1 MYIPNSV
8 DIKGVTSNKRCNG
21 FIGLC
26 FESPN
31 DIIHVTVRH
40 NYKKRPTMQT
50 SIGIRVNPNQVSYCI
65 LTGTPDEF
73 EIKQIDKI
81 VNPKSLETPEQLK
94 FIRSTLYDIINEDQ
108 VKLACIR
115 ITESNARQISVA
127 RIYMEGVIQ
136 ELIAS
141 STITKYFVGQISSI
155 SSRLG
160 IEREDFKPYVNGAN
174 VFIGLENWNQLS
186 LEEREA
192 FMASL
197 SALNL

>member
-1 MYIPNSV
+1 M
-8 DIKGVTSNKRCNG
+8 K
-21 FIGLC
+21 
-26 FESPN
+26 
-31 DIIHVTVRH
+31 
-40 NYKKRPTMQT
+40 T

-81 VNPKSLETPEQLK
+81 VNPKSLEIPEQLK
-94 FIRSTLYDIINEDQ
+94 FIRSTIYDIINENQ
-108 VKLACIR
+108 VKFACIR
-115 ITESNARQISVA
+115 TTESNAQQISVP

-136 ELIAS
+136 ELFAS

-155 SSRLG
+155 SSKLG
-160 IEREDFKPYVNGAN
+160 IERAEFKPFAN
-174 VFIGLENWNQLS
+174 AENIFLGIENWKQLS

>member
-1 MYIPNSV
+1 
-8 DIKGVTSNKRCNG
+8 
-21 FIGLC
+21 
-26 FESPN
+26 
-31 DIIHVTVRH
+31 
-40 NYKKRPTMQT
+40 MQT
-50 SIGIRVNPNQVSYCI
+50 SIGIRVNPNQVCYCI
-65 LTGTPDEF
+65 LTGTPDKF

-81 VNPKSLETPEQLK
+81 MNPKSLETPEQLK
-94 FIRSTLYDIINEDQ
+94 FIRSTLYDIINENQ

-115 ITESNARQISVA
+115 ITESNAQQISVA

-141 STITKYFVGQISSI
+141 STITKYFVGQISNI

-160 IEREDFKPYVNGAN
+160 IERADFKPYVNGEN
-174 VFIGLENWNQLS
+174 VFLGLENWTQLS

-192 FMASL
+192 FLASL